1 MFYFCSF
8 KVNRGFGE
16 SASSLKLFGIAGL
29 LDSLDCHPSNLQYI
43 LWGDETFGR
52 HALLSRGWGKQK
64 KQSVEPTLPLVR
76 PTRVDH

>member
-1 MFYFCSF
+1 LNNLERNGLLAYFCSI
-8 KVNRGFGE
+8 
-16 SASSLKLFGIAGL
+16 SSL
-29 LDSLDCHPSNLQYI
+29 HPDNYREII

-52 HALLSRGWGKQK
+52 HALLSRGWGPQH